1 MSDRRSESQDA
12 IRPKAWNEHQD
23 TEVWKGS
30 HGIDGMDTARNEEH
44 EGEVSIED
52 SMEGDAAEESPRLEE
67 PSVFLPATAEELAPR
82 GMRAPTMP
90 SVAAR
95 ESHELTHCPARSW
108 CEHCVRGQYKDTPH
122 RSVQGVYADSTV
134 VRVALD
140 YCYLTEKVHHKETS
154 NESKEVAKTSL
165 TVLVMIE
172 TMCRS
177 VWAYACSAK
186 GGSEEWLVNQIV
198 EDMDTI
204 GLAEERIIVKTDQ
217 EPSMT
222 DMQKS
227 IAKERAKHGTALENS
242 RVGDSNSNGK
252 VERAIQ
258 DFEGL
263 ARTLRSDLESKTA
276 SKIKLEDT
284 IVPWLVRHAG
294 HLITICRVRSNGRTA
309 FQMMKGRRTNMKLVP
324 FGESIMF
331 KIPKTSER
339 TGKFEDRWESGCW
352 VGFVMRTGEHLVAT
366 SRGVFRVS
374 TIMRRPADQRW
385 SETMIKEIKGSPE
398 EPIPGMSGRRIPAY
412 TKKYQ
417 QEPDEKAVYVPA
429 QEPEVDPRKAKV
441 QKTDVDE
448 HGPTEKCPGC
458 RAHVSGKYRNRH
470 TDECRQRFEKL
481 LHQTEKGR
489 RRFESATERRLN
501 AITKKAMAMQDQVEK
516 EAATMS
522 ARGSGAS
529 GSGLT
534 AAA

>member
-1 MSDRRSESQDA
+1 
-12 IRPKAWNEHQD
+12 
-23 TEVWKGS
+23 
-30 HGIDGMDTARNEEH
+30 
-44 EGEVSIED
+44 
-52 SMEGDAAEESPRLEE
+52 
-67 PSVFLPATAEELAPR
+67 
-82 GMRAPTMP
+82 
-90 SVAAR
+90 
-95 ESHELTHCPARSW
+95 
-108 CEHCVRGQYKDTPH
+108 
-122 RSVQGVYADSTV
+122 
-134 VRVALD
+134 
-140 YCYLTEKVHHKETS
+140 
-154 NESKEVAKTSL
+154 
-165 TVLVMIE
+165 
-172 TMCRS
+172 
-177 VWAYACSAK
+177 
-186 GGSEEWLVNQIV
+186 
-198 EDMDTI
+198 
-204 GLAEERIIVKTDQ
+204 
-217 EPSMT
+217 MT

-309 FQMMKGRRTNMKLVP
+309 FKMMKGRRTNMKLVP

-417 QEPDEKAVYVPA
+417 QEPDEQAVSWMPSSCLRQV
-429 QEPEVDPRKAKV
+429 QES
-441 QKTDVDE
+441 T
-448 HGPTEKCPGC
+448 HG
-458 RAHVSGKYRNRH
+458 
-470 TDECRQRFEKL
+470 
-481 LHQTEKGR
+481 
-489 RRFESATERRLN
+489 
-501 AITKKAMAMQDQVEK
+501 
-516 EAATMS
+516 
-522 ARGSGAS
+522 
-529 GSGLT
+529 
-534 AAA
+534 